1 MGWLRIV
8 FTLLIFFVVTG
19 ELEEYAENLCR

>member
-8 FTLLIFFVVTG
+8 FTLLIFLVVMG

>member
-8 FTLLIFFVVTG
+8 FTLLIFLVVTG
-19 ELEEYAENLCR
+19 ELKEYVENLCR